1 MRHYWNSAWNNASL
15 PATNRENITCDGCIA
30 IGKLNATYNPET
42 PATLRRV
49 RELVT
54 QKLKGVY
61 PQHERTAL
69 DLLESAGSGEEQ
81 RPPAHTV
88 RGGSEAQVEPE
99 ARAWIDA
106 HFPREEQEPL

>member
-1 MRHYWNSAWNNASL
+1 MAWPTARETACVRHL
-15 PATNRENITCDGCIA
+15 RLQHPAAVMNGRDAGSVHV
-30 IGKLNATYNPET
+30 ATY
-42 PATLRRV
+42 V
-49 RELVT
+49 M
-54 QKLKGVY
+54 
-61 PQHERTAL
+61 
-69 DLLESAGSGEEQ
+69 GSGEEQ